1 MAESSPKHSFSG
13 LRRVWTAVLGVGFIF
28 AFMAGGARFYM
39 SDARLKGLIETQG
52 SLALGSPLKV
62 GTFQFS
68 IFDGLRLGAIQIG
81 ENQEDP
87 LGLSNIEEVRLQWEW
102 PKQSW
107 SHIQIS
113 DVSILGLS
121 HSKHGPSEIESPP
134 PVSQDRDET
143 KSKPF
148 VLPRLPTQHWPVK
161 VSIEQIQVTVEQI
174 NVRQAGK
181 EAQLAGIQLQGS
193 LMVGD
198 GLAQMKLLL
207 ETIPE
212 RSLLKLHTAAP
223 LKIEGSPTLKVSLS
237 SAPDETIALTSHVV
251 LPVADQS
258 LEFKHAFIFE
268 VPQGRPEHPDPEN
281 AIGPAYPI
289 GCRSTDPQSLHQTA
303 G

>member
-1 MAESSPKHSFSG
+1 M
-13 LRRVWTAVLGVGFIF
+13 
-28 AFMAGGARFYM
+28 
-39 SDARLKGLIETQG
+39 
-52 SLALGSPLKV
+52 ALGSPLTV

-81 ENQEDP
+81 ESQED
-87 LGLSNIEEVRLQWEW
+87 LGLSNIEEVRL
-102 PKQSW
+102 
-107 SHIQIS
+107 HGN
-113 DVSILGLS
+113 GLS
-121 HSKHGPSEIESPP
+121 NRGVTFRSVMYPFSDCPSKHGPSEIESPP

-148 VLPRLPTQHWPVK
+148 VLPNLPTQHWPVK
-161 VSIEQIQVTVEQI
+161 VSIEQIKVTVEQI
-174 NVRQAGK
+174 GILQAGK
-181 EAQLAGIQLQGS
+181 EAQFTGIQLQRS

-198 GLAQMKLLL
+198 GLPQTKLLI

-268 VPQGRPEHPDPEN
+268 VPQGSLNIQTLN